1 MIRKHHVTTFL
12 LNDTINNVIFY
23 IWSSPIDM
31 TEPSNPLPLIP
42 IHPPR
47 PINDTIRFAIS
58 KLGYRSGISAL
69 STFQVPYAIVNN
81 GIIVT
86 QVLRLF
92 EAIFGPSASLRIM
105 EHGAGMGIFAKLMKT
120 IPSTLTI
127 DYTICDAFSPSLDAL
142 RASDTTPPQFNYL
155 LHDVMSDLPIP
166 CDVQVLSY
174 VLDGIPTRF
183 FKHAK
188 GELYECL
195 IDTAIPESA
204 TLIDNRTFPPT
215 PINAPQLVQIL
226 QRAMHH
232 HDEADTL
239 IPMLGALSSVY
250 HETMT
255 QIPLA
260 DSTVEDE
267 IKSILHTLCQ
277 RYPYLA
283 CISISKPLIDTLRR
297 LMTPQTEPQLILIH
311 DVGSFGKSS
320 EAMPPSPYSN
330 YGPLTYFPLTC
341 ELIIM
346 IAQDQGFDYLVDS
359 QDKKSRFLL
368 LFKGYDGP
376 TMFKAFYDH
385 MMPSQAIAGNP
396 ALLASCELS
405 HTELWRWWHN
415 VEPMNRHWIHHHVF
429 VAQSLAYRFL
439 EMEKPDLALAVV
451 APFESEY
458 GGTVM
463 SLQIL
468 RMAIFARL
476 NQFDQVIRVYEQ
488 SDSSIQFSRRANLLR
503 CQALIQL
510 NQEDLL
516 LDAIPQVF
524 TSQDP
529 TNTFPW
535 SLLETFFDIQRK
547 KGMELK
553 HYRDW
558 LESSARHIMP
568 AEQLEALGN
577 ILKEAS

>member
-1 MIRKHHVTTFL
+1 MTT
-12 LNDTINNVIFY
+12 
-23 IWSSPIDM
+23 
-31 TEPSNPLPLIP
+31 PSNPSHLIP

-47 PINDTIRFAIS
+47 PVNDTIRFAIS

-81 GIIVT
+81 GIIIA
-86 QVLRLF
+86 QVLRLL
-92 EAIFGPSASLRIM
+92 ETIFGPTASLRIM

-120 IPSTLTI
+120 LPSTLTI
-127 DYTICDAFSPSLDAL
+127 DYTICDAFAPCLDAL
-142 RASDTTPPQFNYL
+142 RANDTTPPQFNYL

-166 CDVQVLSY
+166 CDVQILSY
-174 VLDGIPTRF
+174 VLDSIPTRF
-183 FKHAK
+183 FKHAN

-204 TLIDNRTFPPT
+204 MLIDNRTFPPT
-215 PINAPQLVQIL
+215 PIHAPQLVSIL
-226 QRAMHH
+226 QSAMQHPNV
-232 HDEADTL
+232 ADTL

-260 DSTVEDE
+260 DSTVDDE
-267 IKSILHTLCQ
+267 IKSILYTLCQ

-297 LMTPQTEPQLILIH
+297 LMTPQTEPQLLFIH

-320 EAMPPSPYSN
+320 EEMPPSPYSN
-330 YGPLTYFPLTC
+330 YGPLTYFPLTF

-346 IAQDQGFDYLVDS
+346 IAQDQGFDYLVDP

-368 LFKGYDGP
+368 LFKGFDVP
-376 TMFKAFYDH
+376 TIFKAFYDH
-385 MMPSQAIAGNP
+385 MIPSQAIAGNP
-396 ALLASCELS
+396 ALLATSELS
-405 HTELWRWWHN
+405 QAELWRWWHN
-415 VEPMNRHWIHHHVF
+415 VDQMNRQWVTHHVF

-439 EMEKPDLALAVV
+439 EMEKPELALSVV
-451 APFESEY
+451 APFESEC
-458 GGTVM
+458 GGTVI

-468 RMAIFARL
+468 RMAIYARL

-510 NQEDLL
+510 NQHEPL

-535 SLLETFFDIQRK
+535 SLLETFFHIQIQK
-547 KGMELK
+547 DMELK
-553 HYRDW
+553 QYRDW
-558 LESSARHIMP
+558 LESSGRHIMP
-568 AEQLEALGN
+568 TDQWEALGH
-577 ILKEAS
+577 ILKESS